1 MTIDLTIG
9 ADVKHL
15 RRAGLRPGE
24 RLVRDILRAGPA
36 AFRPLIELATD
47 TELLHEEPPE
57 CYGPIHALRLL
68 GEMPSVDMI
77 APLLSPLP
85 ITRNYADEQLPQLWL
100 SELPQIIGRI
110 GAAAIEPL
118 WAIADDEARG
128 IPARTVALV
137 ALAYVTVV
145 APDMRDAVIAGLRE
159 RLSTSADPTIN
170 AYIVTALGDM
180 GVQDV
185 YADVMK
191 LYREGKINQRI
202 VPPGTARQMLL
213 SKRDTRLNC
222 ARHALWERYDQH
234 GPFERENAA

>member
-9 ADVKHL
+9 EEVKQL
-15 RRAGLRPGE
+15 RRAGMRPNE
-24 RLVRDILRAGPA
+24 RQVRDILRAGAA
-36 AFRPLIELATD
+36 AFRPLLALATD

-77 APLLSPLP
+77 EPLLAPLP
-85 ITRNYADEQLPQLWL
+85 ITRNYPDEQLPQLWL

-110 GAAAIEPL
+110 GAAAVEPL
-118 WAIADDEARG
+118 WAIADDQERG

-137 ALAYVTVV
+137 ALGYVSAV
-145 APDMRDAVIAGLRE
+145 APDMRDAIIAGMRE
-159 RLSTSADPTIN
+159 HLATSDDATIN
-170 AYIVTALGDM
+170 AYMVTALGDM
-180 GVQDV
+180 GVEDA
-185 YADVMK
+185 YAEVMQ
-191 LYREGKINQRI
+191 LYRAGKINQRI

-222 ARHALWERYDQH
+222 ANHPLWERYDQH
-234 GPFERENAA
+234 GPFPHEHEV

>member
-9 ADVKHL
+9 EDVKQL
-15 RRAGLRPGE
+15 RRAGLRPSE
-24 RLVRDILRAGPA
+24 RQARDILRAGAA
-36 AFRPLIELATD
+36 AFRPLLALATD
-47 TELLHEEPPE
+47 TELLHEEAPE

-77 APLLSPLP
+77 EPLLSPLP

-118 WAIADDEARG
+118 WAIADDEAWG
-128 IPARTVALV
+128 IPARTAALV
-137 ALAYVTVV
+137 TLGYVSAV
-145 APDMRDAVIAGLRE
+145 APDMRDAVIAGMRE
-159 RLSTSADPTIN
+159 RLSSSNDPTIN

-180 GVQDV
+180 GVQDA
-185 YADVMK
+185 YSEVMQ
-191 LYREGKINQRI
+191 LYRAGKISQRI

-213 SKRDTRLNC
+213 TKRDTRLNC
-222 ARHALWERYDQH
+222 ANHSLWERYDQH
-234 GPFERENAA
+234 GPFERENEV